1 MKSRIIL
8 YLAFAIY
15 ASALLRRTIDCWL
28 HGDWH
33 LGCMLEIL
41 MNLLTFGLCAGVS
54 YGVCAFARYRGIFIF
69 ERVLAW
75 LSLLGFIIATI
86 QVFFAA
92 TSDMLLTTSGCL
104 GAFAAVNTVGIKR
117 KL

>member
-1 MKSRIIL
+1 MKSRVVL

-15 ASALLRRTIDCWL
+15 ACALLRQIIDCWL
-28 HGDWH
+28 RGNWH

-41 MNLLTFGLCAGVS
+41 MNLLTFGLCAAVS
-54 YGVCAFARYRGIFIF
+54 YGVCAFARSRGIFIF

-75 LSLLGFIIATI
+75 LSLLGFTIAAI

-92 TSDMLLTTSGCL
+92 TSDMLLTASGCL
-104 GAFAAVNTVGIKR
+104 GVFAAINTIGIKR

>member
-8 YLAFAIY
+8 YFAFAIY
-15 ASALLRRTIDCWL
+15 ACVLLRRTIDCWL

-33 LGCMLEIL
+33 LGCILEIL
-41 MNLLTFGLCAGVS
+41 MNLLTFGLCAAAS
-54 YGVCAFARYRGIFIF
+54 YGVCAFARSRGIFIF
-69 ERVLAW
+69 ERVLEW
-75 LSLLGFIIATI
+75 LSLIGFIIAAI

-92 TSDMLLTTSGCL
+92 TSDMLLTASGCL
-104 GAFAAVNTVGIKR
+104 GVFAAINMIGIKR